1 MQPAFRPASY
11 PSGLAATLVAS
22 LHLGNFSLTAL
33 AHPCLH
39 LLGDGIMK
47 IRNVLLGAAASLLVA
62 GTASAD
68 YTSPTGWY
76 MSLGAGANWIDDSDW
91 SEYGDDDDVGQ
102 FDFDDGYIASGAVGY
117 DFGQNWRVEFEVSY
131 RDNDVSNFNGIEVWE
146 LSQLVNVL
154 YDVPL
159 GGNWEVSVGAGVG
172 GNLIVL
178 QQWDSIDLDD
188 YVVAGQLLAE
198 ASYRLSNRWQA
209 FAGYRY
215 LVVDD
220 FGADY
225 ATDPLTGIDFEK
237 TEHSLL
243 VGLRFDLQ
251 RDGAMP
257 DTPREPDTS
266 APKQFIV
273 FFGFNKSNLTAEAA
287 RVVTEAAAAAK
298 KYGSASISVVG
309 HTDTVGSNDY
319 NMRLSMRR
327 SQSVKDGL
335 IANGIGADMITTGG
349 RGEAELM
356 VQTGDSVKE
365 PQNRRA
371 TIDLK

>member
-1 MQPAFRPASY
+1 
-11 PSGLAATLVAS
+11 
-22 LHLGNFSLTAL
+22 
-33 AHPCLH
+33 
-39 LLGDGIMK
+39 MK

-76 MSLGAGANWIDDSDW
+76 MSLGAGANWLQDGDMQTYDDGSANTY
-91 SEYGDDDDVGQ
+91 EEFQ
-102 FDFDDGYIASGAVGY
+102 FNDGYIVSGAIGY
-117 DFGQNWRVEFEVSY
+117 DFGRNWRVEFEVAY
-131 RDNDVSNFNGIEVWE
+131 RDNDVDAFCYQTGDCSTTSAQVWE
-146 LSQLVNVL
+146 LSQMFNVL
-154 YDVPL
+154 YDIPL
-159 GGNWEVSVGAGVG
+159 GGNWEASVGAGIG
-172 GNLIVL
+172 GNLVAL
-178 QQWDSIDLDD
+178 KNWTSLEMDD
-188 YVVAGQLLAE
+188 YVLAGQLLAE
-198 ASYRLSNRWQA
+198 VGYRLSDRWQA
-209 FAGYRY
+209 YAGYRY
-215 LVVDD
+215 MMNDD
-220 FGADY
+220 PSMHDL
-225 ATDPLTGIDFEK
+225 TDPLVVTEFEK

-257 DTPREPDTS
+257 DRPRQPDTS

-327 SQSVKDGL
+327 SQAVKDGL

>member
-1 MQPAFRPASY
+1 V
-11 PSGLAATLVAS
+11 SGAAATLVAS
-22 LHLGNFSLTAL
+22 LHLGNFSLTAVD
-33 AHPCLH
+33 HPCLH

-47 IRNVLLGAAASLLVA
+47 IKNVLLGAAASLLVA

-76 MSLGAGANWIDDSDW
+76 MSLGAGANWIED
-91 SEYGDDDDVGQ
+91 GDMKSYQSGTFNSSWNYS
-102 FDFDDGYIASGAVGY
+102 FDQGYIVSGSVGY
-117 DFGQNWRVEFEVSY
+117 DFGANWRVEFEVAY
-131 RDNDVSNFNGIEVWE
+131 RDNDADGYCYATGNCYDSSAQITEF
-146 LSQLVNVL
+146 SQMVNVL
-154 YDVPL
+154 YDFQL
-159 GGNWEVSVGAGVG
+159 GGNWEATVGAGVG
-172 GNLIVL
+172 GNLMTWNWGDPQYDDYVL
-178 QQWDSIDLDD
+178 AGQLIGGVSYQFADRWKAFADYRYMVNDEPSFADLDD
-188 YVVAGQLLAE
+188 PEY
-198 ASYRLSNRWQA
+198 
-209 FAGYRY
+209 
-215 LVVDD
+215 
-220 FGADY
+220 DY
-225 ATDPLTGIDFEK
+225 TLEK

-251 RDGAMP
+251 RDGAVQER
-257 DTPREPDTS
+257 PRPTGD

-327 SQSVKDGL
+327 SQAVKDGL
-335 IANGIGADMITTGG
+335 IANGITADMITTGG

>member
-1 MQPAFRPASY
+1 
-11 PSGLAATLVAS
+11 
-22 LHLGNFSLTAL
+22 
-33 AHPCLH
+33 
-39 LLGDGIMK
+39 MK

-76 MSLGAGANWIDDSDW
+76 VSMGAGANWIVDGDYRTYS
-91 SEYGDDDDVGQ
+91 SSGSVTEYGELN
-102 FDFDDGYIASGAVGY
+102 FESGYIVAGTVGY
-117 DFGQNWRVEFEVSY
+117 DFGRNWRVEFEVAY
-131 RDNDVSNFNGIEVWE
+131 RDNDVDTYCTSSGDCFTADTQVWE
-146 LSQLVNVL
+146 LSQMVNVL

-159 GGNWEVSVGAGVG
+159 GGNWEASIGAGVG
-172 GNLIVL
+172 GNLVVVKE
-178 QQWDSIDLDD
+178 WDSLEMDD
-188 YVVAGQLLAE
+188 YVLAGQLIAQ
-198 ASYRLSNRWQA
+198 AGYRLSDRWQA
-209 FAGYRY
+209 FADYRY
-215 LVVDD
+215 MIMDD
-220 FGADY
+220 ISALQLS
-225 ATDPLTGIDFEK
+225 TPLDVGEFEK
-237 TEHSLL
+237 AEHSLM

-257 DTPREPDTS
+257 DRPRQPDAA

-298 KYGSASISVVG
+298 KYGSASIAVVG

-327 SQSVKDGL
+327 SQAVKDGL
-335 IANGIGADMITTGG
+335 MANGIAADMITTGG

>member
-1 MQPAFRPASY
+1 
-11 PSGLAATLVAS
+11 
-22 LHLGNFSLTAL
+22 
-33 AHPCLH
+33 
-39 LLGDGIMK
+39 MK

-76 MSLGAGANWIDDSDW
+76 VSMGAGANWIVD
-91 SEYGDDDDVGQ
+91 GDYRSYSSSGSLTESGELN
-102 FDFDDGYIASGAVGY
+102 FESGYIVAGTVGY
-117 DFGQNWRVEFEVSY
+117 DFGRNWRVEFEVAY
-131 RDNDVSNFNGIEVWE
+131 RDNDVDTYCDSDEDCFDADTQVWE
-146 LSQLVNVL
+146 LSQMVNVL
-154 YDVPL
+154 YDFPL
-159 GGNWEVSVGAGVG
+159 GGNWEASLGAGVG
-172 GNLIVL
+172 GNLIVVKD
-178 QQWDSIDLDD
+178 WDTLEMDD
-188 YVVAGQLLAE
+188 YVLAGQLIAQ
-198 ASYRLSNRWQA
+198 AGYRLSDRWQA
-209 FAGYRY
+209 FADYRY
-215 LVVDD
+215 MIMDD
-220 FGADY
+220 FSARELSS
-225 ATDPLTGIDFEK
+225 PLDTGEFEK
-237 TEHSLL
+237 SEHSLM

-251 RDGAMP
+251 RDGAAP
-257 DTPREPDTS
+257 ERPRETGS

-327 SQSVKDGL
+327 SQAVKDGL
-335 IANGIGADMITTGG
+335 MANGIAADMITTGG

>member
-1 MQPAFRPASY
+1 
-11 PSGLAATLVAS
+11 
-22 LHLGNFSLTAL
+22 
-33 AHPCLH
+33 
-39 LLGDGIMK
+39 MK

-76 MSLGAGANWIDDSDW
+76 MSLGAGANWLQD
-91 SEYGDDDDVGQ
+91 GDYQWYQSGDATDNGEFQ
-102 FDFDDGYIASGAVGY
+102 YNEGYIVSGAVGY
-117 DFGQNWRVEFEVSY
+117 DFGRNWRVEFEVAY
-131 RDNDVSNFNGIEVWE
+131 RDNDVDSTCDSGGDCDTTSAQVWE
-146 LSQLVNVL
+146 LSQMVNVL
-154 YDVPL
+154 YDMPL
-159 GGNWEVSVGAGVG
+159 GGNWEASVGAGIG
-172 GNLIVL
+172 GNLVVL
-178 QQWDSIDLDD
+178 KEWDSLDMDD
-188 YVVAGQLLAE
+188 YVLAGQLLAQVG
-198 ASYRLSNRWQA
+198 YRFADRWQVYA
-209 FAGYRY
+209 DYRY
-215 LVVDD
+215 MVLDD
-220 FGADY
+220 ANMRY
-225 ATDPLTGIDFEK
+225 LTNPEYDFEIEK
-237 TEHSLL
+237 SEHALL

-251 RDGAMP
+251 RDGAAP
-257 DTPREPDTS
+257 ERPRETGG

-327 SQSVKDGL
+327 SQAVKDGL
-335 IANGIGADMITTGG
+335 MANGIAADMITTGG

>member
-1 MQPAFRPASY
+1 
-11 PSGLAATLVAS
+11 
-22 LHLGNFSLTAL
+22 
-33 AHPCLH
+33 
-39 LLGDGIMK
+39 MK

-76 MSLGAGANWIDDSDW
+76 MSLGAGANWLED
-91 SEYGDDDDVGQ
+91 GDMKSYQSGTFNSSWNYS
-102 FDFDDGYIASGAVGY
+102 FDQGYIVSGSVGY
-117 DFGQNWRVEFEVSY
+117 DFGANWRVEFEVAY
-131 RDNDVSNFNGIEVWE
+131 RDNDVDGYCYATGNCYDSAAQITEF
-146 LSQLVNVL
+146 SQMVNVL
-154 YDVPL
+154 YDFQL
-159 GGNWEVSVGAGVG
+159 GGNWEASVGAGVG
-172 GNLIVL
+172 GNFVT
-178 QQWDSIDLDD
+178 WNWGDPEYDD
-188 YVVAGQLLAE
+188 YVVAGQLIAGV
-198 ASYRLSNRWQA
+198 AYQFSDRWKA
-209 FAGYRY
+209 FADYRY
-215 LVVDD
+215 MIMDD
-220 FGADY
+220 PDF
-225 ATDPLTGIDFEK
+225 LEIDNPVNNYTLEK
-237 TEHSLL
+237 TDHSLL

-251 RDGAMP
+251 RDGVMQDRPRQP
-257 DTPREPDTS
+257 DAR

-327 SQSVKDGL
+327 SQAVKDGL
-335 IANGIGADMITTGG
+335 MANGIAADMITTGG

-356 VQTGDSVKE
+356 VQTGDAVKE

>member
-1 MQPAFRPASY
+1 
-11 PSGLAATLVAS
+11 
-22 LHLGNFSLTAL
+22 
-33 AHPCLH
+33 
-39 LLGDGIMK
+39 MK

-68 YTSPTGWY
+68 YTSPTGCY
-76 MSLGAGANWIDDSDW
+76 MSLGAGANWQQDADSDVVGAG
-91 SEYGDDDDVGQ
+91 SEYFGGVE
-102 FDFDDGYIASGAVGY
+102 FNDGYLVSGSVGY
-117 DFGQNWRVEFEVSY
+117 DFGAWRTEFEVAY
-131 RDNDVSNFNGIEVWE
+131 RHNDIDCTTQDRTGEACGDNSQPGSGWQ
-146 LSQLVNVL
+146 LSQMFNVL
-154 YDVPL
+154 YDVPVADRF
-159 GGNWEVSVGAGVG
+159 EASVGAGIG
-172 GNLIVL
+172 GVL
-178 QQWDSIDLDD
+178 VVSDQSMINYAGSAPDLDD
-188 YVVAGQLLAE
+188 YVLAGQLLAQVG
-198 ASYRLSNRWQA
+198 YRISDRWQA
-209 FAGYRY
+209 YAGYHY
-215 LVVDD
+215 MLADD
-220 FGADY
+220 PASFAPEAGSTANW
-225 ATDPLTGIDFEK
+225 EVSN
-237 TEHSLL
+237 HSVQL
-243 VGLRFDLQ
+243 GLRFDLQ

-257 DTPREPDTS
+257 DRPRQPDTS

-287 RVVTEAAAAAK
+287 RVVTEADAAAK

-335 IANGIGADMITTGG
+335 IANGVTSDMITTGG